1 VYSFLPD
8 DTQAEVPDDAIPV
21 NASKVSDGWRVMP
34 PPLVLY
40 PEECVN
46 FPATFQDYVDLL
58 LPDYD
63 TMHIQCVDFLGI
75 DIYETY
81 ESLLSSDSL
90 LLVSDGGANN
100 SRGSTGWIVS
110 DDTGRRLIRG
120 SGSVP
125 SLDP

>member
-8 DTQAEVPDDAIPV
+8 NTQAEVPDDAIPV

-34 PPLVLY
+34 PSLALY

-46 FPATFQDYVDLL
+46 FPATFQDYVDP

-63 TMHIQCVDFLGI
+63 AMLIQRVDFLGI
-75 DIYETY
+75 DVYETY

-90 LLVSDGGANN
+90 LLVSDGGADN
-100 SRGSTGWIVS
+100 SRGSTG
-110 DDTGRRLIRG
+110 
-120 SGSVP
+120 
-125 SLDP
+125 